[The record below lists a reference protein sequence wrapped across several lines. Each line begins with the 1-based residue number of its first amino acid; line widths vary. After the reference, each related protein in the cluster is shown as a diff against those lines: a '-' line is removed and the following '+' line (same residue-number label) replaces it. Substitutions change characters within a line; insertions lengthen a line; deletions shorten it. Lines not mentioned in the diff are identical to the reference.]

1 MLELS
6 NTLKHAKICDLV
18 LYKIE
23 VKDGDDLEDLI
34 SHAPKKK
41 PRTAF
46 LLSSI
51 FPVTPSPRTINIFV
65 KLGAGECS
73 EFLWLGVSNKIL
85 ALILWAS
92 STTG

>member
-1 MLELS
+1 MFRLAKAIMLELS
-6 NTLKHAKICDLV
+6 NTSKHAKICDLV

-34 SHAPKKK
+34 SQAPKKK
-41 PRTAF
+41 PRTAS

-51 FPVTPSPRTINIFV
+51 FPVTPSPGTISDKV
-65 KLGAGECS
+65 
-73 EFLWLGVSNKIL
+73 L
-85 ALILWAS
+85 ALILLAS